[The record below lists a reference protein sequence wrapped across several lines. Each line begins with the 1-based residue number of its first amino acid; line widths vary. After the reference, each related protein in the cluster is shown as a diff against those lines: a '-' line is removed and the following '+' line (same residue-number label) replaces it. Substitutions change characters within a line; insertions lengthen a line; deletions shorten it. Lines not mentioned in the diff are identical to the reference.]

1 MRTTTHTQAQRSKS
15 VGTTL
20 GTYHHVWPDTHRIS
34 RSRARMFGA
43 IIPRAPVLPAH
54 ERNNAHAI
62 TATGRVLS
70 ISFVVP
76 QFRSSGS
83 AATRFAKYSIYSTRN
98 ETSWLGQARRAG
110 YNPVAPPGPQAWWA
124 GQIIVERLYT
134 DPVHGSSIYP
144 LATLSAAAAS
154 ID

>member
-1 MRTTTHTQAQRSKS
+1 
-15 VGTTL
+15 
-20 GTYHHVWPDTHRIS
+20 
-34 RSRARMFGA
+34 MFGA

-98 ETSWLGQARRAG
+98 ETSWLGQAWWTG

-124 GQIIVERLYT
+124 GQIIVEHLYT

-144 LATLSAAAAS
+144 PATLSATAAS